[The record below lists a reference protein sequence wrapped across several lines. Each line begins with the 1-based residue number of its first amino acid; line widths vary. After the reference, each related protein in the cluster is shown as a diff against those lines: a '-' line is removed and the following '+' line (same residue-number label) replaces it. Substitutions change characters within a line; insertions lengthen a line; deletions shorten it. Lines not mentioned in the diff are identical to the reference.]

1 MNFAVLFVFEE
12 VIADVKIR
20 PAVDEIECG
29 TCEDAEV
36 FAEVELLRARVQ
48 AARSWGS

>member
-1 MNFAVLFVFEE
+1 VNFAALFLCEEVFE
-12 VIADVKIR
+12 DVKLRSPIN
-20 PAVDEIECG
+20 EIECE

-48 AARSWGS
+48 AARS

>member
-1 MNFAVLFVFEE
+1 VNFAALFECVA
-12 VIADVKIR
+12 ADVKVP
-20 PAVDEIECG
+20 PAINEIECE
-29 TCEDAEV
+29 TCEDAEI